1 MEKYKEEDRY
11 FRAKKK
17 VENIKGFYIHA
28 FIYVIINLV
37 LLLIIYSAYTNKSE
51 FVNLGTF
58 STALGWGVGLAIH
71 AFGVFG
77 RDVFFGADWEAKKM
91 KQFISRIFRGSYKLG
106 GVT

>member
-28 FIYVIINLV
+28 LVYVIVNSVI
-37 LLLIIYSAYTNKSE
+37 LLLIYSAYDDKSG
-51 FVNLGTF
+51 FINLGTF
-58 STALGWGVGLAIH
+58 STAIGWGIGLGLH

-77 RDVFFGADWEAKKM
+77 RDLFFGTDWEEKKM
-91 KQFISRIFRGSYKLG
+91 KQFLKEEETNSHKWE
-106 GVT
+106 

>member
-28 FIYVIINLV
+28 LVYVIVNSVI
-37 LLLIIYSAYTNKSE
+37 LLLIYSAYDNKSG
-51 FVNLGTF
+51 FINLGTF
-58 STALGWGVGLAIH
+58 STAIGWGIGLGLH

-77 RDVFFGADWEAKKM
+77 RDLFFGADWEEKKM
-91 KQFISRIFRGSYKLG
+91 KQFLKEEETNSHKWE
-106 GVT
+106 